1 MSLAKFIVS
10 LDWFYPSVCILGIVW
25 FLLIVCLDNEVPNNE
40 RPKKHFLKDRLLL
53 LFRVIHRFLFVVFLG
68 VQFFYYHQA
77 RAEPDAGLEV
87 KIHDSLTSGV
97 VQRREVRNVILDHQN
112 KCVDMPLLPFA
123 LATEL
128 AKHPS
133 DADSSKSAKD
143 GNNHFFGGHAIQYL
157 YCWVVGCLLGFVA
170 IHFYNK

>member
-1 MSLAKFIVS
+1 MSASEIYCLNSTGSHIIMDSECIKLLPIREHNTRVLILVLSLVS
-10 LDWFYPSVCILGIVW
+10 LFLAVTILYS
-25 FLLIVCLDNEVPNNE
+25 NY
-40 RPKKHFLKDRLLL
+40 HFDCRL
-53 LFRVIHRFLFVVFLG
+53 
-68 VQFFYYHQA
+68 
-77 RAEPDAGLEV
+77 
-87 KIHDSLTSGV
+87 DSLEETMRPERLEASG
-97 VQRREVRNVILDHQN
+97 
-112 KCVDMPLLPFA
+112 
-123 LATEL
+123 L